1 MQNGSQE
8 YDEFEVIEQVIL
20 ETLEKDGLTIPI
32 QNLGEGHFQFGTKK
46 IFAKIMNEQIVIKVG
61 SGYMQVEEFI

>member
-32 QNLGEGHFQFGTKK
+32 
-46 IFAKIMNEQIVIKVG
+46 
-61 SGYMQVEEFI
+61 